1 MSYRNA
7 GQRKK
12 AMDLRAQL
20 DKKNNR
26 TPSINLFK
34 LGLDKDR
41 LAFNEKRSAQQAA
54 EFNRLLPNPETGK
67 IDGSIEAGFT
77 PPPPVKEVTPTA
89 DPSALATGAGGLIGA
104 AIEGM
109 PQSEMLQN
117 TNNSAGTFDSFGAL
131 FAGNNNS
138 ASSASVDP
146 QPSSLINP
154 FAPQAIANAQGIFG
168 SPVAGSYD
176 RNLQS

>member
-7 GQRKK
+7 GERKK
-12 AMDLRAQL
+12 AMDRQQKIKQAELRSEFLLPENVTARAEALAGRNEVRAQQTA
-20 DKKNNR
+20 D
-26 TPSINLFK
+26 
-34 LGLDKDR
+34 
-41 LAFNEKRSAQQAA
+41 
-54 EFNRLLPNPETGK
+54 FNRFLANPETGK

-77 PPPPVKEVTPTA
+77 PKPPVEEVTPTA
-89 DPSALATGAGGLIGA
+89 DPSAGGLIGA

-109 PQSEMLQN
+109 PQSGMPQN
-117 TNNSAGTFDSFGAL
+117 TNNSPGTFDSFGAL
-131 FAGNNNS
+131 FVGNNND

-154 FAPQAIANAQGIFG
+154 FAPQAVANAQSIFG